1 MTQGNVEVVRGMY
14 EAFHGGDAQRALD
27 HFHPDV
33 VLDSTRRVD
42 GGIGRG
48 REELAV
54 TIGRWIGAFD
64 DWHETIEEIR
74 AVGEH
79 VYVVLTQR
87 GRGKGSG
94 IDRGSLRD
102 SHRDA
107 GGANHPPDP
116 LPGSRGRPGA
126 GGGAGYSE
134 LILGPSA

>member
-94 IDRGSLRD
+94 IETEARYATLIETRGEQITRLTLY
-102 SHRDA
+102 
-107 GGANHPPDP
+107 PDP
-116 LPGSRGRPGA
+116 ADALEQAGA
-126 GGGAGYSE
+126 RAT
-134 LILGPSA
+134 PS